1 MRTHVNSVGLLV
13 CSDPALSFSPP
24 AHIPRH
30 CIDALPPQPGI
41 YIFRDAAGSAIYIG
55 KSVNIRNRVLSHLRT
70 PDEAQMLARTAHID
84 FERSGGEIG
93 ALLREAQLIRREQPV
108 FNQKLR
114 RLRDMCAIS
123 LAGALPQIVFAC
135 DMDFAVTDDLYGLF
149 ASRKGAL
156 EALRD
161 LAQAHALC
169 LVCTG
174 LEKTTPGRPCFGR
187 QIGRCRGACVGEETA
202 ADHAARLQAALL
214 SLRIVRWP
222 YAGPIAI
229 VEESEGLRQRQLVH
243 RWCYL
248 GTTMSKRAQSEA
260 RFDMDVYQILARPLL
275 AGQLTVEEL

>member
-24 AHIPRH
+24 AHIPRD
-30 CIDALPPQPGI
+30 CIDALPPLPGI

-70 PDEAQMLARTAHID
+70 PDEAQMLARTTHID
-84 FERSGGEIG
+84 FERTGGEIG

-114 RLRDMCAIS
+114 RLRDMCSIS
-123 LAGALPQIVFAC
+123 LAEAQPQIVFAA
-135 DMDFAVTDDLYGLF
+135 DMDFALTDHLYGLF

-169 LVCTG
+169 LACLG
-174 LEKTTPGRPCFGR
+174 LERVAAGRPCFGR
-187 QIGRCRGACVGEETA
+187 QIGKCRGVCIGEESKA
-202 ADHAARLQAALL
+202 EHALRLQAALV
-214 SLRIVRWP
+214 SLRIERWP
-222 YAGPIAI
+222 YAGPVAI
-229 VEESEGLRQRQLVH
+229 VEETDGLRQRQLVD
-243 RWCYL
+243 RWSYL
-248 GTTMSKRAQSEA
+248 GTKMTKRAASAA

-275 AGQLTVEEL
+275 AGQLTVEVL